1 MSQRQ
6 GTRPYLE
13 GLDAPTDMQVV
24 IDWATYLGTTFGTAG
39 GLAALRYYEDIGWIG
54 ASARRT
60 LESHLGG
67 LSLEELHS
75 KKYDEPGLLSEPLES
90 LSGTPFGAH
99 AKSLEFIAELAGE
112 DLEAGVI
119 RRDMAVHQA
128 DVDLAEPGQHREHGE
143 NRSSGINA
151 NGQ

>member
-13 GLDAPTDMQVV
+13 DLDAPTDMQVV

-54 ASARRT
+54 APARRT

-99 AKSLEFIAELAGE
+99 AKSLEFIAELADE

-119 RRDMAVHQA
+119 RRDMAVHQVG
-128 DVDLAEPGQHREHGE
+128 VDLADP
-143 NRSSGINA
+143 NRQVDRHTDRPSGVQS